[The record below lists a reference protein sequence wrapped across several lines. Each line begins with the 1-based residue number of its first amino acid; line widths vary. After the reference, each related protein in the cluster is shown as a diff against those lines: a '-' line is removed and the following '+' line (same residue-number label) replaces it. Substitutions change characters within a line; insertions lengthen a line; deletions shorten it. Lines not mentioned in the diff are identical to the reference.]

1 MRTPEE
7 HATAAAVIALM
18 RGVVYRERD
27 EDMWATLERHGAA
40 VRDHFSDI
48 AVDVVIDD
56 VEGFAYL
63 RTHEDAEGEEPLPR
77 LIRRRTLTYQA
88 SLLAVLLR
96 RRLAEFEATGGEG
109 RLVLSQEQ
117 IGEML
122 SVFSKDSTNEARSQ
136 DRIGGTIR
144 QLKDLGFVQEL
155 RGQSDAWEVKRVL
168 KAYVDAQTMGDF
180 EGRLTDYARALDGE
194 AAE

>member
-27 EDMWATLERHGAA
+27 ESTWTALERHGAA

-48 AVDVVIDD
+48 SVDVVIDE

-63 RTHEDAEGEEPLPR
+63 RTREDAEGEEPLPR

-136 DRIGGTIR
+136 DRVGSTIR

-168 KAYVDAQTMGDF
+168 KAYVDAQTLGDF
-180 EGRLTDYARALDGE
+180 EAQLTQYARSLDGE
-194 AAE
+194 DAE

>member
-27 EDMWATLERHGAA
+27 ETTWAALERHGAA

-48 AVDVVIDD
+48 AVDVIVDD

-63 RTHEDAEGEEPLPR
+63 RTREDAEGEEPLPR

-109 RLVLSQEQ
+109 RLVLTQEQ

-122 SVFSKDSTNEARSQ
+122 SVFAKDSTNEARSQ
-136 DRIGGTIR
+136 DRIGSTIR

-180 EGRLTDYARALDGE
+180 EARLTEYARALDGE
-194 AAE
+194 DAV

>member
-7 HATAAAVIALM
+7 HATASAVIALM

-27 EDMWATLERHGAA
+27 ETVWAALERHGAA
-40 VRDHFSDI
+40 VREHFGDI

-63 RTHEDAEGEEPLPR
+63 RAQEDAEGEEPLPR
-77 LIRRRTLTYQA
+77 LIRRRALTYQA

-109 RLVLSQEQ
+109 RLVLAQEQ
-117 IGEML
+117 IADLL
-122 SVFSKDSTNEARSQ
+122 SVFSAESTNEARSQ
-136 DRIGGTIR
+136 DRVGSAIR

-155 RGQSDAWEVKRVL
+155 RGQADAWEVKRVL
-168 KAYVDAQTMGDF
+168 KAYVDAQTLGDF
-180 EGRLTDYARALDGE
+180 EARLTEYARDLTGKD
-194 AAE
+194 AE

>member
-7 HATAAAVIALM
+7 YATAAAVIALM

-27 EDMWATLERHGAA
+27 ESTWAALERHGAA

-48 AVDVVIDD
+48 AVDVVVDD

-63 RTHEDAEGEEPLPR
+63 RTGEDAEGEEPLPR

-88 SLLAVLLR
+88 SILAVLLR
-96 RRLAEFEATGGEG
+96 RRLAEFEATGSEG

-117 IGEML
+117 IGDLL

-136 DRIGGTIR
+136 DRIGSTIR

-180 EGRLTDYARALDGE
+180 EARLTQYARVLDRE
-194 AAE
+194 DAE

>member
-7 HATAAAVIALM
+7 HATATAVIALM

-27 EDMWATLERHGAA
+27 ESVWAALERHGAA

-48 AVDVVIDD
+48 AVDVIVDD

-63 RTHEDAEGEEPLPR
+63 RTREDAEGEEPLPR

-109 RLVLSQEQ
+109 RLVLSQDQ

-122 SVFSKDSTNEARSQ
+122 TVFSKDSTNEARSQ
-136 DRIGGTIR
+136 DRVGSTIR
-144 QLKDLGFVQEL
+144 QLKDLGFLQEL

-168 KAYVDAQTMGDF
+168 KAYVDAQTLGDF
-180 EGRLTDYARALDGE
+180 EARLTEYARALTGDG
-194 AAE
+194 AE

>member
-1 MRTPEE
+1 MRSPEE
-7 HATAAAVIALM
+7 HATASAVIALM

-27 EDMWATLERHGAA
+27 ESTWAALERHGAA
-40 VRDHFSDI
+40 VRDHFNDI
-48 AVDVVIDD
+48 AVDVVFDE

-63 RTHEDAEGEEPLPR
+63 RAHDDAEGEEPLPR
-77 LIRRRTLTYQA
+77 LIRRRSLTYQA

-117 IGEML
+117 IGDML

-136 DRIGGTIR
+136 DRVASTVR
-144 QLKDLGFVQEL
+144 QLKDLGFLQEL

-168 KAYVDAQTMGDF
+168 KAYVDAQTLGDF
-180 EGRLTDYARALDGE
+180 EARLTEYARAIDGE
-194 AAE
+194 DAE

>member
-27 EDMWATLERHGAA
+27 ETTWAALERHGAA

-48 AVDVVIDD
+48 AVDVIVDD

-63 RTHEDAEGEEPLPR
+63 RTREDAEGEEPLPR

-96 RRLAEFEATGGEG
+96 RRLAEFEATAGEG
-109 RLVLSQEQ
+109 RLVLTQEQ

-122 SVFSKDSTNEARSQ
+122 SVFAKDSTNEARSQ
-136 DRIGGTIR
+136 DRIGSTIR

-180 EGRLTDYARALDGE
+180 EARLTEYARALDGE
-194 AAE
+194 DAV